1 MSKQNPVLPEIFD
14 PTGFG
19 PEAFAQATG
28 VSHETLTDLQAYAA
42 LLAASPHNLVSEA
55 SLKDVWHRHFYDSAQ
70 LDALIPEDAK
80 TLADLGS
87 GAGFPGL
94 VLAILRRKRLKVSLY
109 EATKK
114 KADFLKAVSQH
125 LYLAVDVCSERVE
138 AVPKRRFDIVTARA
152 FAPLPTLLAYAQNLT
167 GRGTI
172 CLFLKGHSHTDE
184 LTEARRNWTMNLRST
199 PSKTHPLGVV
209 LEIRDL
215 IHVSE

>member
-1 MSKQNPVLPEIFD
+1 MLPEIFD

-19 PEAFAQATG
+19 PEEFAEATG
-28 VSHETLTDLQAYAA
+28 VSHETLADLKAYAE

-55 SLKDVWHRHFYDSAQ
+55 SLKDIWHRHFYDSAQ
-70 LDALIPEDAK
+70 LDALIPDDAR

-114 KADFLKAVSQH
+114 KADFLKAVAQH
-125 LYLAVDVCSERVE
+125 LYLAVDVRNQRIES
-138 AVPKRRFDIVTARA
+138 VPQRHLDVLTARA
-152 FAPLPTLLAYAQNLT
+152 FAPLPELLAYTQKLA
-167 GRGTI
+167 GPKTI
-172 CLFLKGHSHTDE
+172 CLFLKGQSHAAE
-184 LTEARRNWTMNLRST
+184 LTEAERHWKMNLQTT
-199 PSKTHPLGVV
+199 PSKTHPHGVV

-215 IHVSE
+215 IHVSS